1 MVEKCK
7 KAIGKGNEYGAL
19 LTDLSKA
26 FDCVAHNLVIADLFE
41 SQIPVT
47 QEGLNCES
55 VAYEVATTH

>member
-26 FDCVAHNLVIADLFE
+26 FDCVAHNLVIAELQHGVMLE
-41 SQIPVT
+41 IY
-47 QEGLNCES
+47 LN
-55 VAYEVATTH
+55 HKFH